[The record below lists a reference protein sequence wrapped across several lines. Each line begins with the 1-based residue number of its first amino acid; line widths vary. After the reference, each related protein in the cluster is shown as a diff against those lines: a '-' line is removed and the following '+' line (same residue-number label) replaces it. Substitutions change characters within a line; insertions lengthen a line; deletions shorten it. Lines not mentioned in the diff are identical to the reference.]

1 MRLEWDSS
9 EEKTLWDFN
18 SASVERSVRRNVSY
32 GKEKGEGSGKGGVEI
47 IVDTSIIA
55 IVKIACI

>member
-18 SASVERSVRRNVSY
+18 SASVERNIRRNVSY
-32 GKEKGEGSGKGGVEI
+32 AKEKGEGSGKEGVEI
-47 IVDTSIIA
+47 IADTSIIA
-55 IVKIACI
+55 IVKIARP